1 MRENLKDKC
10 AIVGIGFSEFGKRVA
25 KSTMTLTLEG
35 CKRAIEDAGIA
46 KDDVDGLLVALPSG
60 EGERHGWVCRL
71 GSFLGISSTFSVGL
85 DIGGATP
92 IAMVQLATMA
102 INAGMCNTVV
112 CCYGWQNQP
121 MGIPLTM
128 PPGLD
133 FTVPYG
139 DFAALPFKAHVA
151 RRHMHLFGTTSRQMG
166 AVAVTFRK
174 HACLNQQA
182 QMYEKGP
189 ITIEDHQN
197 SRMIVEPLRLLD
209 NAPVTD
215 GGGAVVVTSAERAK
229 ELKHRPV
236 YISGMGQAH
245 SGEFMRPWRDPRYPE
260 GTFEGGK
267 AAEIAFHM
275 AGVSHKDIDV
285 AQFYDGFTI
294 LVIIELETYG
304 FCNPGEGGPF
314 VEEGRLELGSELPS
328 NTAGGLLSEGH
339 LMGMGHIAEAVRQLR
354 GECGER
360 QVKDAEV
367 AFVCGYG
374 GSPHEYPISF
384 SYSTLIL
391 TR

>member
-1 MRENLKDKC
+1 
-10 AIVGIGFSEFGKRVA
+10 
-25 KSTMTLTLEG
+25 
-35 CKRAIEDAGIA
+35 
-46 KDDVDGLLVALPSG
+46 
-60 EGERHGWVCRL
+60 
-71 GSFLGISSTFSVGL
+71 
-85 DIGGATP
+85 
-92 IAMVQLATMA
+92 
-102 INAGMCNTVV
+102 
-112 CCYGWQNQP
+112 
-121 MGIPLTM
+121 MGIPLSM

-133 FTVPYG
+133 FTAPYG
-139 DFAALPFKAHVA
+139 DLAALPFKAQVA

-166 AVAVTFRK
+166 AVAVTFRR
-174 HACLNQQA
+174 HACMNPAA

-209 NAPVTD
+209 NAPITD
-215 GGGAVVVTSAERAK
+215 SGGAVVVTSAERARN
-229 ELKHRPV
+229 LKHRPV

-267 AAEIAFHM
+267 AADIALNM
-275 AGVSHKDIDV
+275 AGITRKDIDV

-294 LVIIELETYG
+294 LVIIELEAYG
-304 FCNPGEGGPF
+304 FCKPGEGGPF
-314 VEEGRLELGSELPS
+314 VEEGRLELGRELPS

-339 LMGMGHIAEAVRQLR
+339 LMGMGHVAEAVRQLR

-360 QVKDAEV
+360 QVKDVEV
-367 AFVCGYG
+367 AFVSGYG

>member
-1 MRENLKDKC
+1 MNLKDTC
-10 AIVGIGFSEFGKRVA
+10 AIVGIGFSEFGKKVP

-35 CKRAIEDAGIA
+35 CKRAIEDAGLT
-46 KDDVDGLLVALPSG
+46 KDDVDGLLVVSPVQ

-71 GSFLGISSTFSVGL
+71 CSYLGISSTFSAGL

-112 CCYGWQNQP
+112 CCYGWQNSP
-121 MGIPLTM
+121 MGIPLSM

-133 FTVPYG
+133 FTAPYG
-139 DFAALPFKAHVA
+139 DLAALPFKAQVA

-166 AVAVTFRK
+166 AVAVAFRR
-174 HACLNQQA
+174 HACMNPAA

-197 SRMIVEPLRLLD
+197 SRIIVEPLRLLD
-209 NAPVTD
+209 NAPITD
-215 GGGAVVVTSAERAK
+215 SGGAVVVTSAERAID
-229 ELKHRPV
+229 LKHRPV
-236 YISGMGQAH
+236 YVSGMGQAH

-267 AAEIAFHM
+267 AADIALDM
-275 AGVSHKDIDV
+275 AGITRKDIDV

-294 LVIIELETYG
+294 LVIIELEAYG
-304 FCNPGEGGPF
+304 FCKPGEGGPF
-314 VEEGRLELGSELPS
+314 VEEGRLELGRELPS

-339 LMGMGHIAEAVRQLR
+339 LMGMGHVAEAVRQLR

-360 QVKDAEV
+360 QVKDSEV
-367 AFVCGYG
+367 AFVSGYG
-374 GSPHEYPISF
+374 GAPHEYPISF

>member
-1 MRENLKDKC
+1 MANLKNTC
-10 AIVGIGFSEFGKRVA
+10 AIVGIGFSEFGRRVP
-25 KSTMTLTLEG
+25 KSTMTLTLEA
-35 CKRAIEDAGIA
+35 CKRAIEDAGLT
-46 KDDVDGLLVALPSG
+46 KDEVDGLLVVLPSN

-71 GSFLGISSTFSVGL
+71 GSFLGISPTFSAGL
-85 DIGGATP
+85 DMGGATP
-92 IAMVQLATMA
+92 VIMVQMATMA
-102 INAGMCNTVV
+102 INAGMCNTVL

-121 MGIPLTM
+121 MGVPLTM

-133 FTVPYG
+133 FTAPYG

-174 HACLNQQA
+174 HACLNPQA

-209 NAPVTD
+209 NAPITD
-215 GGGAVVVTSAERAK
+215 GGGAVVVTSAERARG
-229 ELKHRPV
+229 LRHRPV
-236 YISGMGQAH
+236 YISGFGQAH

-260 GTFEGGK
+260 GTWEGSK
-267 AAEIAFHM
+267 AAEMAFRM
-275 AGVSHKDIDV
+275 AGVTHKDIDV

-294 LVIIELETYG
+294 LVIIELEAYG
-304 FCNPGEGGPF
+304 FCKPGEGGPF
-314 VEEGRLELGSELPS
+314 VEEGRLELGAELPS

-354 GECGER
+354 GQCGAR

-367 AFVCGYG
+367 AFVTGYG
-374 GSPHEYPISF
+374 GAPHEYPISF
-384 SYSTLIL
+384 SYSTLVL